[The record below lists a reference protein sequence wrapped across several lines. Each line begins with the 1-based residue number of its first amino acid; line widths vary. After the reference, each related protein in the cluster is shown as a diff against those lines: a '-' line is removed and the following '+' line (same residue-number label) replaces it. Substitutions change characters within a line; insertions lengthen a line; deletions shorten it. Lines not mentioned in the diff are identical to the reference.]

1 VHGVRALALQRGLR
15 VNGTQDRLRLLVEQQ
30 QLDPSLARDVL
41 DALHFLMALRL
52 GCQLRQ
58 KEAGLVPGNRVFA
71 SELGSLDRETLR
83 AALGIVR
90 RFRGEVHQRFRLDAL

>member
-1 VHGVRALALQRGLR
+1 
-15 VNGTQDRLRLLVEQQ
+15 
-30 QLDPSLARDVL
+30 
-41 DALHFLMALRL
+41 
-52 GCQLRQ
+52 
-58 KEAGLVPGNRVFA
+58 VPGNRVFA